1 MVGVPSWTAR
11 TGPVRGRSS
20 RGSMDTVV
28 VRTRTVDV
36 VGGPPSRTHAIHA
49 PRSAGIPV
57 RVTSLGSIHRP
68 CAPSRLTVRYMNPR
82 SRSRS
87 SSVTLATIVAVRGGW
102 WAVVGVWTTVVALS
116 RVRIYHEE
124 YARARRHW
132 DDDTFTAHLCADNN
146 VRASLGRHDTVC
158 DDAHDGLAVTP
169 AYRALLATARRTY
182 VCGDTPCTAWI
193 RDVVLDM
200 TATLQGL
207 VVTVLV
213 VGVGLPVMVSY
224 VIGTKQTYGP
234 GRGPPPYLPL
244 VHYHRPKQA

>member
-28 VRTRTVDV
+28 VRTRTVNV

-49 PRSAGIPV
+49 PRSTGIPV

-68 CAPSRLTVRYMNPR
+68 CAPSRLTVRYMNPPQ
-82 SRSRS
+82 S
-87 SSVTLATIVAVRGGW
+87 SSRQPFIVAVRGGWWW
-102 WAVVGVWTTVVALS
+102 WAVVGVWTTVVVLS

-224 VIGTKQTYGP
+224 VIGTGRTYGP
-234 GRGPPPYLPL
+234 GRGPPYLPL
-244 VHYHRPKQA
+244 VHYQRPKQA